1 MKSVFIAI
9 EGFNLK
15 QGYII
20 KELSIVY
27 PDDSHQHYQFKTP
40 ENFTPS
46 VADKITIK
54 YSENYLNGFSIE
66 DNFYLPNDLHL
77 TILNEFANFKIYVAG
92 EITQR
97 FISTILPETNI
108 VDVCSLMDFQY
119 PTELPDPHCF
129 QIHHARYCSL
139 AKARY
144 IQQSLKDFFF
154 KEEHIM
160 N

>member
-15 QGYII
+15 HGYVI
-20 KELSIVY
+20 KELSVVY
-27 PDDSHQHYQFKTP
+27 SDDLYQHYQFKSP

-46 VADKITIK
+46 AADRKTIS
-54 YSENYLNGFSIE
+54 YTRQYLNGFSIE
-66 DNFYLPNDLHL
+66 DDFYLPNDLHL
-77 TILNEFANFKIYVAG
+77 TILNGFENFKIYVAG

-97 FISTILPETNI
+97 FISDILPETSI
-108 VDVCSLMDFQY
+108 IDVCSLTDFQY

-129 QIHHARYCSL
+129 KMHRARYCSL

-144 IQQSLKDFFF
+144 IKTTLDTFLF
-154 KEEHIM
+154 KEGVVL
-160 N
+160 